1 LLATVFN
8 ILNMPQIP
16 VETIKKIEY
25 HCIFKPDLNFML
37 AMLYTSLH
45 DITIKFVAMLTVC

>member
-1 LLATVFN
+1 
-8 ILNMPQIP
+8 MPQIP
-16 VETIKKIEY
+16 VETTQKIEY

-45 DITIKFVAMLTVC
+45 DITIKFVPMLTVC